1 MNKNSFTINI
11 ICLFTQF
18 MWFYVMGLTTP
29 FQVRTNNYYGGRY
42 EDHTLIR

>member
-1 MNKNSFTINI
+1 MNKNTFAINI

-29 FQVRTNNYYGGRY
+29 FQVRTNNYYSGKD
-42 EDHTLIR
+42 ETFSLIR